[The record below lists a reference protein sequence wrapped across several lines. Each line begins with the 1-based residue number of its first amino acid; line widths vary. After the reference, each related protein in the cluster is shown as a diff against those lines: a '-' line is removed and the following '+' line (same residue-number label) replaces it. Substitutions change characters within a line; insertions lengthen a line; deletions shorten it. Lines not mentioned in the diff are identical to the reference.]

1 MKRLVEFNPGTKFKY
16 MGNSFSKEYNRTQE
30 VLHILTI
37 DGEKSVRSKFLDN
50 EYIHIFELK
59 NNKNSYSFFCYPLDV
74 ELDNGIPMFWDEL
87 DEFK

>member
-1 MKRLVEFNPGTKFKY
+1 MKKLVEFKPGTKFKY
-16 MGNSFSKEYNRTQE
+16 MGNQFPKEYNRTQE

-50 EYIHIFELK
+50 EYIQIFQLK
-59 NNKNSYSFFCYPLDV
+59 NNKNSYSFYCYPLDV